1 MSRMTRRAAF
11 GAALVLALPAAA
23 LADGDEKKNVT
34 PLNRNISELKRNIT
48 PMQSVESS
56 EDSTTI
62 TLQTD
67 ILFEFGKAELSGAA
81 STKIG
86 EIITDIPQ
94 GATVSVDGHT
104 DDIPFSG
111 DGGNQKLSEDRAQAV
126 ADAITKSRTDLKL
139 KVAGHAE
146 SQPVEDPSG
155 EDASAARAKNR
166 RVEIRYDG

>member
-34 PLNRNISELKRNIT
+34 PLNRNIAELKRNIT

-56 EDSTTI
+56 GGSTTI

-67 ILFEFGKAELSGAA
+67 ILFEFGKAELSDAA
-81 STKIG
+81 ATRIKEVIK
-86 EIITDIPQ
+86 DLPQ
-94 GATVSVDGHT
+94 GATVIVDGHT

-111 DGGNQKLSEDRAQAV
+111 KGGNKKLSEDRAQAV
-126 ADAITKSRTDLKL
+126 AGAIKESRSDLSL
-139 KVAGHAE
+139 KVAGHAD
-146 SQPVEDPSG
+146 SDPVEQPSG

-166 RVEIRYDG
+166 RVEIRYGD